1 MTVHQLLNTMMS
13 QRQKRRSNQYTDG
26 FILHHA
32 IWEQL
37 SPTTRNEVQ
46 HIHDLML
53 TSVSGGSIPSTSS
66 TSNYDMASTL
76 IAVGK
81 ANRTKSAPKQYSN
94 PAECSIHATTQ
105 HSRQLGSVA
114 PELVEPFKEVHEEI
128 NTPSY

>member
-1 MTVHQLLNTMMS
+1 MMS

-26 FILHHA
+26 FLLHHA

-66 TSNYDMASTL
+66 TL
-76 IAVGK
+76 IVVGK

-105 HSRQLGSVA
+105 PSRQLTQQLGSDA